1 MPPAP
6 AVPPLTK
13 PRSEVVGDFGV
24 ADRRSSA
31 VIGFRKAGKDRV
43 APRRVRRLAGVGMV
57 VPLAVG
63 ALLGGGAAP
72 AVAGPGNG
80 PTAVV
85 SMGDSYISGEA
96 GRWKGNSLTNTGNRN
111 GTDRA
116 WISGSSYDPAKVYGT
131 TAGGCHRS
139 DSAEVISAGAIAE
152 TAVNLACS
160 GATSQN
166 VFRASNGGVSF
177 KGEAPQADQL
187 AAVAASRDVKVIAL
201 SIGGNDLGFADIIK
215 DCAYDFVLWG
225 SYCYD
230 NQQYGVDQKIDAVM
244 ADVGKSVDEIRAVMR
259 AAGYTDSSYRI
270 VLQSYP
276 SPIPRA
282 AENRYTQ
289 SDWSRLNTGGC
300 PFWNR
305 DSDWARDSLV
315 PQIANRIKGVATAK
329 GVQFLDLRDML
340 QGREVCAKASK
351 QVSSSVPASA
361 RTSEWARWIDNNE
374 SQGLI
379 QESMHPN
386 HYGQL
391 AVGRCLSLAVA
402 QPANST
408 VGCKNTAGGDHTG
421 MYLTPAS

>member
-1 MPPAP
+1 MQ
-6 AVPPLTK
+6 
-13 PRSEVVGDFGV
+13 RSCRDFAM

-31 VIGFRKAGKDRV
+31 VIGFRNVSKDR
-43 APRRVRRLAGVGMV
+43 ARSRARRLAGAGMV
-57 VPLAVG
+57 LPLAVG
-63 ALLGGGAAP
+63 TLLAAGTGT
-72 AVAGPGNG
+72 AVAGPGTG

-85 SMGDSYISGEA
+85 SMGDSYISGEG
-96 GRWKGNSLTNTGNRN
+96 GRWKGNSLTNSANRT

-116 WISGSSYDPAKVYGT
+116 WVSGSSYDPAKVYGT

-139 DSAEVISAGAIAE
+139 DSAEVKSAGAIADV
-152 TAVNLACS
+152 AVNLACS
-160 GATSQN
+160 GAVSRN

-187 AAVAASRDVKVIAL
+187 AAVATSNNVKVIAL
-201 SIGGNDLGFADIIK
+201 SIGGNDLGFADIIT
-215 DCAYDFVLWG
+215 DCALDFALWN

-230 NQQYGVDQKIDAVM
+230 DQQEGVDQKIDGVM
-244 ADVGKSVDEIRAVMR
+244 AGVGKSVDEIRAVMR
-259 AAGYTDSSYRI
+259 GAGYTDSSYRI

-276 SPIPRA
+276 SPIPRG

-315 PQIANRIKGVATAK
+315 PQIANRIKAVAAAK

-351 QVSSSVPASA
+351 LVSTSAPASA
-361 RTSEWARWIDNNE
+361 KTSEWARWIDSSE
-374 SQGLI
+374 TQGLI

-386 HYGQL
+386 YFGQL
-391 AVGRCLSLAVA
+391 AAGRCLALAVA
-402 QPANST
+402 QPATAN
-408 VGCKNTAGGDHTG
+408 VGCKNTAGSDQSG
-421 MYLTPAS
+421 MYLSPAS

>member
-1 MPPAP
+1 M
-6 AVPPLTK
+6 
-13 PRSEVVGDFGV
+13 
-24 ADRRSSA
+24 
-31 VIGFRKAGKDRV
+31 IGFRNVSKDR
-43 APRRVRRLAGVGMV
+43 AGSRVRRLAGAGMV
-57 VPLAVG
+57 LPLAFG
-63 ALLGGGAAP
+63 ALLATGTGAVA
-72 AVAGPGNG
+72 AGPGSG

-96 GRWKGNSLTNTGNRN
+96 GRWQGNSLTNSGSRN
-111 GTDRA
+111 GTDRGWA
-116 WISGSSYDPAKVYGT
+116 GGSTYDPGRVYGT

-139 DSAEVISAGAIAE
+139 DSAEVRSAGAIADV
-152 TAVNLACS
+152 AVNLACS
-160 GATSQN
+160 GATSEN
-166 VFRASNGGVSF
+166 VFRAANGGVAF

-187 AAVAASRDVKVIAL
+187 AAVAASHDVKVIAL

-215 DCAYDFVLWG
+215 DCAYDFILWN
-225 SYCYD
+225 SYCHD
-230 NQQYGVDQKIDAVM
+230 DQQYGVDQRIDGVM
-244 ADVGKSVDEIRAVMR
+244 GKVGKSVDEIRAVMR
-259 AAGYTDSSYRI
+259 GAGYADASYRI

-282 AENRYTQ
+282 AENRYAQ
-289 SDWSRLNTGGC
+289 SDWSRLNSGGC

-315 PQIANRIKGVATAK
+315 PQIANRIKGVAAVK

-351 QVSSSVPASA
+351 QVTATVPASA

-391 AVGRCLSLAVA
+391 AAGRCLALVVA
-402 QPANST
+402 QPATSGF
-408 VGCKNTAGGDHTG
+408 GCKNTPGGDQSG
-421 MYLTPAS
+421 MYLTPAP

>member
-1 MPPAP
+1 MQ
-6 AVPPLTK
+6 
-13 PRSEVVGDFGV
+13 RSCRDFAM

-31 VIGFRKAGKDRV
+31 VIGFRNVSKDR
-43 APRRVRRLAGVGMV
+43 ARSRARRLAGAGMV
-57 VPLAVG
+57 LPLAVG
-63 ALLGGGAAP
+63 TLLAAGTGT
-72 AVAGPGNG
+72 AVAGPGTG

-85 SMGDSYISGEA
+85 SMGDSYISGEG
-96 GRWKGNSLTNTGNRN
+96 GRWKGNSLTNSANRT

-116 WISGSSYDPAKVYGT
+116 WVSGSSYDPAKVYGT

-139 DSAEVISAGAIAE
+139 DSAEVKSAGAIADV
-152 TAVNLACS
+152 AVNLACS
-160 GATSQN
+160 GAVSRN

-187 AAVAASRDVKVIAL
+187 AAVAASNNVKVIAL
-201 SIGGNDLGFADIIK
+201 SIGGNDLGFADIIT
-215 DCAYDFVLWG
+215 DCALDFALWN

-230 NQQYGVDQKIDAVM
+230 DQQEGVDQKIDGVM
-244 ADVGKSVDEIRAVMR
+244 AGVGKSVDEIRAVMR
-259 AAGYTDSSYRI
+259 GAGYTDSSYRI

-276 SPIPRA
+276 SPIPRG

-315 PQIANRIKGVATAK
+315 PQIANRIKAVAAAK

-351 QVSSSVPASA
+351 LVSTSAPASA
-361 RTSEWARWIDNNE
+361 KTSEWARWIDSSE
-374 SQGLI
+374 TQGLI

-386 HYGQL
+386 YFGQL
-391 AVGRCLSLAVA
+391 AAGRCLALAVA
-402 QPANST
+402 QPATAN
-408 VGCKNTAGGDHTG
+408 VGCKNTAGSDQSG
-421 MYLTPAS
+421 MYLSPVS

>member
-1 MPPAP
+1 M
-6 AVPPLTK
+6 
-13 PRSEVVGDFGV
+13 
-24 ADRRSSA
+24 
-31 VIGFRKAGKDRV
+31 IGFRTASKDR
-43 APRRVRRLAGVGMV
+43 ARSRVRRLAGAGMV
-57 VPLAVG
+57 LPLAVS
-63 ALLGGGAAP
+63 ALVAGSAGT
-72 AVAGPGNG
+72 AVAGPGTG

-96 GRWKGNSLTNTGNRN
+96 GRWKGNSLTNSGNRT

-116 WISGSSYDPAKVYGT
+116 WVSGSTYDPAKVYGS

-139 DSAEVISAGAIAE
+139 DSAEVKSAGAIADV
-152 TAVNLACS
+152 AVNLACS
-160 GATSQN
+160 GAISEN
-166 VFRASNGGVSF
+166 VFRASNGGVAF

-187 AAVAASRDVKVIAL
+187 AAVARANNVKVIAL

-215 DCAYDFVLWG
+215 DCALDFVLWG

-230 NQQYGVDQKIDAVM
+230 DQQSGVDEKMDGVM
-244 ADVGKSVDEIRAVMR
+244 ANVGKSIDEIRAVMR
-259 AAGYTDSSYRI
+259 TAGYTDSSYRI

-276 SPIPRA
+276 SPIPRG

-315 PQIANRIKGVATAK
+315 PQIAGRLKAVAAAK
-329 GVQFLDLRDML
+329 GVQFLDLRDMM

-351 QVSSSVPASA
+351 QVSSAAPASA
-361 RTSEWARWIDNNE
+361 KTSEWARWIDSSE
-374 SQGLI
+374 TQGLV

-386 HYGQL
+386 YFGQL

-402 QPANST
+402 QPANSASS
-408 VGCKNTAGGDHTG
+408 CKNTAGADHTG
-421 MYLTPAS
+421 MFLTSAP

>member
-1 MPPAP
+1 MPPAGGTP
-6 AVPPLTK
+6 TSQPRDAV
-13 PRSEVVGDFGV
+13 VADFGV
-24 ADRRSSA
+24 AERRSSA
-31 VIGFRKAGKDRV
+31 VIGFRNVSKDRD
-43 APRRVRRLAGVGMV
+43 RSRVRRLAGAGVV
-57 VPLAVG
+57 VPLAVS
-63 ALLGGGAAP
+63 ALLAGGAGTSA
-72 AVAGPGNG
+72 ASPGNG

-96 GRWKGNSLTNTGNRN
+96 GRWKGNSLTNSGSRN
-111 GTDRA
+111 GTDRG
-116 WISGSSYDPAKVYGT
+116 WVSGSTYDPAKVYGT

-139 DSAEVISAGAIAE
+139 DSAEVRSAGAIADV
-152 TAVNLACS
+152 AVNLACS
-160 GATSQN
+160 GAVSDN
-166 VFRASNGGVSF
+166 VFRASNGGVAY

-187 AAVAASRDVKVIAL
+187 AAVAASHNVKIIAL

-215 DCAYDFVLWG
+215 DCALDFVIWN

-230 NQQYGVDQKIDAVM
+230 DQQYGVDQKIDGVM
-244 ADVGKSVDEIRAVMR
+244 AKVGKSVDEIRAVMR
-259 AAGYTDSSYRI
+259 AAGYADSSYRI

-276 SPIPRA
+276 SPIPRG

-315 PQIANRIKGVATAK
+315 PQMADRIKGVAAAK
-329 GVQFLDLRDML
+329 GVQFLDLRDMM

-351 QVSSSVPASA
+351 QVSSTVPASA

-374 SQGLI
+374 TQGPI

-391 AVGRCLSLAVA
+391 AAGRCLALVVA
-402 QPANST
+402 QPASS
-408 VGCKNTAGGDHTG
+408 GFSCKNTAGGDQTG
-421 MYLTPAS
+421 MFLTPAS

>member
-1 MPPAP
+1 MPPAGGTP
-6 AVPPLTK
+6 TSQPRDAV
-13 PRSEVVGDFGV
+13 VADFGV
-24 ADRRSSA
+24 AERRSSA
-31 VIGFRKAGKDRV
+31 VIGFRNVSKDRD
-43 APRRVRRLAGVGMV
+43 RSRVRRLAGAGLA
-57 VPLAVG
+57 VPLAVS
-63 ALLGGGAAP
+63 ALLAGGAGTSA
-72 AVAGPGNG
+72 ASPGTG

-96 GRWKGNSLTNTGNRN
+96 GRWKGNSLTNSGSRI
-111 GTDRA
+111 GTDRG
-116 WISGSSYDPAKVYGT
+116 WVSGSTYDPGKVYGA

-139 DSAEVISAGAIAE
+139 DSAEVRSAGPIADV
-152 TAVNLACS
+152 AVNLACS
-160 GATSQN
+160 GAVSDN
-166 VFRASNGGVSF
+166 VFRAANGGVSF

-187 AAVAASRDVKVIAL
+187 AAVAASHNVKVIAL

-215 DCAYDFVLWG
+215 DCALDFVIWN

-230 NQQYGVDQKIDAVM
+230 DQQYGVDQKIDAVM
-244 ADVGKSVDEIRAVMR
+244 GKVGKSVDEIRVVMR
-259 AAGYTDSSYRI
+259 AAGYADSSYRI

-276 SPIPRA
+276 SPIPRG

-315 PQIANRIKGVATAK
+315 PQIAGRIKQVAAAK
-329 GVQFLDLRDML
+329 GVQFLDLRDMM

-351 QVSSSVPASA
+351 QVTTAVPASA

-374 SQGLI
+374 TQGLI

-386 HYGQL
+386 YFGQL
-391 AVGRCLSLAVA
+391 AAGRCLALVVA
-402 QPANST
+402 QPASS
-408 VGCKNTAGGDHTG
+408 GFSCKNTAGADQTG
-421 MYLTPAS
+421 MFLTPAS

>member
-1 MPPAP
+1 
-6 AVPPLTK
+6 
-13 PRSEVVGDFGV
+13 
-24 ADRRSSA
+24 
-31 VIGFRKAGKDRV
+31 
-43 APRRVRRLAGVGMV
+43 MV
-57 VPLAVG
+57 LPLAFG
-63 ALLGGGAAP
+63 ALLATGTGAVA
-72 AVAGPGNG
+72 AGPGSG

-96 GRWKGNSLTNTGNRN
+96 GRWQGNSLTNSGSRN
-111 GTDRA
+111 GTDRGWA
-116 WISGSSYDPAKVYGT
+116 GGSTYDPGRVYGT

-139 DSAEVISAGAIAE
+139 DSAEVRSAGAIADV
-152 TAVNLACS
+152 AVNLACS
-160 GATSQN
+160 GATSEN
-166 VFRASNGGVSF
+166 VFRAANGGVAF

-187 AAVAASRDVKVIAL
+187 AAVAASHDVKVIAL

-215 DCAYDFVLWG
+215 DCAYDFILWN
-225 SYCYD
+225 SYCHD
-230 NQQYGVDQKIDAVM
+230 DQQYGVDQRIDGVM
-244 ADVGKSVDEIRAVMR
+244 GKVGKSVDEIRAVMR
-259 AAGYTDSSYRI
+259 GAGYADASYRI

-282 AENRYTQ
+282 AENRYAQ
-289 SDWSRLNTGGC
+289 SDWSRLNSGGC

-315 PQIANRIKGVATAK
+315 PQIANRIKGVAAVK

-351 QVSSSVPASA
+351 QVTATVPASA

-391 AVGRCLSLAVA
+391 AAGRCLALVVA
-402 QPANST
+402 QPATSGF
-408 VGCKNTAGGDHTG
+408 GCKNTPGGDQSG
-421 MYLTPAS
+421 MYLTPAP